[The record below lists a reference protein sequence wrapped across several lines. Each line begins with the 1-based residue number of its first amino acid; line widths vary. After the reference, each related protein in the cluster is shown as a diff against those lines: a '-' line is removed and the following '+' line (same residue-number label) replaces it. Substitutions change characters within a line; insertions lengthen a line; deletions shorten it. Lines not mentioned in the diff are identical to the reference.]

1 MNLTLMFQGPM
12 KINLYL
18 RGFMD
23 ELSGTFQKEND
34 DTALR
39 VRLLL
44 IKINYLV
51 RLIFMEY

>member
-1 MNLTLMFQGPM
+1 
-12 KINLYL
+12 
-18 RGFMD
+18 MD

-44 IKINYLV
+44 IKINYLD
-51 RLIFMEY
+51 

>member
-1 MNLTLMFQGPM
+1 M